1 MYEEEAKARWGN
13 TDAYR
18 ESQAR
23 VVQMGKDGLRA
34 VADGQQAL
42 ARQIGVSMSEEK
54 PADSSETQA
63 LIALHYDGLRHFYEP
78 SLEIYAGLSAMY
90 VEDERFAKYYE
101 DIAPG
106 LAVYMSAA
114 MRVFVE
120 RKQGVG

>member
-23 VVQMGKDGLRA
+23 VVKMGKDGLRA
-34 VADGQQAL
+34 VADAQQEL
-42 ARQIGVSMSEEK
+42 ARQIGVCMSDGK
-54 PADSSETQA
+54 PVDSSETQA

-78 SLEIYAGLSAMY
+78 SLEMYAGLAAMY

-120 RKQGVG
+120 RKQGVD